1 MLPWYK
7 EKIRGPN
14 LEFEHLERFISFDYC
29 VLLFLFQHIK
39 RPTILMINHNIQRIG
54 EQLSMAS
61 SREKQRDDDRYLITP
76 FSLFHGLFHK
86 FDRYFL
92 VDHHDNLDKFRA
104 TDLRYR
110 VCSFEPSHLFVSN
123 CSRQITKL
131 WTATSTF
138 NSRVSNPNIAKSRSL
153 PFSYH
158 VTKMYPNKFD
168 AF

>member
-39 RPTILMINHNIQRIG
+39 RQTILIVNHNIQRIG

-61 SREKQRDDDRYLITP
+61 SREKQRDDDRYLTKP
-76 FSLFHGLFHK
+76 FSQALLHQ
-86 FDRYFL
+86 FDQYFL
-92 VDHHDNLDKFRA
+92 VGHHDILDKFRA

-131 WTATSTF
+131 WTATLTF
-138 NSRVSNPNIAKSRSL
+138 NSRVSNPDIAKSQQPPL
-153 PFSYH
+153 
-158 VTKMYPNKFD
+158 
-168 AF
+168 

>member
-14 LEFEHLERFISFDYC
+14 LEFEHLERFTLFDYRD
-29 VLLFLFQHIK
+29 LLFLFQHFK
-39 RPTILMINHNIQRIG
+39 RQTILLINHNIQRIG
-54 EQLSMAS
+54 KQLSMAS
-61 SREKQRDDDRYLITP
+61 SREKQRDDDRYLIKP
-76 FSLFHGLFHK
+76 FSHSKALLHK
-86 FDRYFL
+86 DDQYFL

-138 NSRVSNPNIAKSRSL
+138 NSRVSNPNIAKSQQPPL
-153 PFSYH
+153 
-158 VTKMYPNKFD
+158 
-168 AF
+168 